1 LFEQKCLLF
10 LYFVYTYID
19 NYVND
24 HNAIFLSYIDDIS
37 YREKNYRKKIV
48 STNSRIVPP
57 LESNDIHIIY
67 LRIEFT
73 PSQISHDIFWSHFVG
88 KLLLILTAKRILNTF
103 RLICHLFCL
112 FYLFWHQ
119 K

>member
-24 HNAIFLSYIDDIS
+24 HNAIFLSYIDDTS

-57 LESNDIHIIY
+57 LTHIIINVKKIIQLECILSLFKHQVNVLY
-67 LRIEFT
+67 VKKNLEHNHE
-73 PSQISHDIFWSHFVG
+73 QEIS
-88 KLLLILTAKRILNTF
+88 LNLPAAT
-103 RLICHLFCL
+103 
-112 FYLFWHQ
+112 
-119 K
+119 KK